1 MAVSELELLLNP
13 PCAEGRSED
22 PPMQARALGRP
33 RFLGENQ
40 VPVLDDS
47 QTLVSR
53 DGQGGSENREAW
65 GTGWHSM
72 PGGSQGT
79 VQARPAVWVRV
90 SLTIGNVDRM
100 HRWSAWSALSG
111 LTPRAVVV

>member
-1 MAVSELELLLNP
+1 
-13 PCAEGRSED
+13 
-22 PPMQARALGRP
+22 MQTRALGSRVAWQ
-33 RFLGENQ
+33 NQ

-65 GTGWHSM
+65 GRAGTQCRGRFSRDGASTG
-72 PGGSQGT
+72 GGL
-79 VQARPAVWVRV
+79 VRV
-90 SLTIGNVDRM
+90 LLTMGNLDRM
-100 HRWSAWSALSG
+100 HPQSSWSALSG

>member
-1 MAVSELELLLNP
+1 
-13 PCAEGRSED
+13 
-22 PPMQARALGRP
+22 MQTRALGSRVAWQ
-33 RFLGENQ
+33 NQ

-53 DGQGGSENREAW
+53 DGQGGSEIRGGMGHKLALNAR
-65 GTGWHSM
+65 
-72 PGGSQGT
+72 GGSQGT
-79 VQARPAVWVRV
+79 VQARAAVWVRV

-111 LTPRAVVV
+111 LTPRTVVV